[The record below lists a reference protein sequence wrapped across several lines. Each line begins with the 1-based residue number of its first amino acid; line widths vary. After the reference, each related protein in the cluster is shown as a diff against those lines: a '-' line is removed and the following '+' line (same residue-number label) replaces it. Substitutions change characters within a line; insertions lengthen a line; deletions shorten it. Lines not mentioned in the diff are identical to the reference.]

1 MSFVPGDIGSKAI
14 ASDGLQVDHISEN
27 TVGHG
32 SRVRG
37 VSDPTSYPILTGD
50 VGEEIIAYAS
60 GNTTTT
66 AADTE
71 IDVTGVS
78 ITVTAGVWDLSYSA
92 STFIERLS
100 GTVNVAGRVRITDSS
115 NTVEANTEGGC
126 VLVFNGVTGDTYAQI
141 EINKVKRITLTTS
154 KTYKLRVTC
163 SLASA
168 SGNMQVFTGN
178 ATGSITGNEGTTY
191 IRAVRVS

>member
-1 MSFVPGDIGSKAI
+1 MSLISGDIGSKTVLP
-14 ASDGLQVDHISEN
+14 DGVQVDHISEN

-32 SRVRG
+32 SRIRG
-37 VSDPTSYPILTGD
+37 ISDPTTYPSLTGD
-50 VGEEIIAYAS
+50 IGEEIIAYAS

-71 IDVTGVS
+71 IDVTGAS

-92 STFIERLS
+92 SGFIERLS

-115 NTVEANTEGGC
+115 NNAEANTEGGGA
-126 VLVFNGVTGDTYAQI
+126 LVFNGVTGDTYTQV

-154 KTYKLRVTC
+154 KTYKLRMTC
-163 SLASA
+163 NLASA
-168 SGNMQVFTGN
+168 SGNMQVFSGN
-178 ATGSITGNEGTTY
+178 ATGTITGNEGTTY